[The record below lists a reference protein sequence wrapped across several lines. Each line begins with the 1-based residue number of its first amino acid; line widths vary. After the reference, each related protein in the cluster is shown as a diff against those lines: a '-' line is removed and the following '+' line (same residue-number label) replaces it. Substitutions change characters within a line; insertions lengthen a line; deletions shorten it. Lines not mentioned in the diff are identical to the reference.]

1 MNNIRIKR
9 QPIYWLFGNIKASLF
24 LFQANYLNE
33 NYYQDIIDERNCVKL
48 CGYAL
53 CSSVLNNVPKQQYH
67 ISTTQKKVFDIT
79 ERKVS
84 IYFACKH

>member
-1 MNNIRIKR
+1 MLIKTDLLAVWYYYG
-9 QPIYWLFGNIKASLF
+9 ITF

-33 NYYQDIIDERNCVKL
+33 NYYQDLIDERNCVKL

-67 ISTTQKKVFDIT
+67 ISATQKKVFDIT

-84 IYFACKH
+84 IYFTRNY